1 MDIIENLKKQR
12 ERQKARQLQRQL
24 SQIQPQPSPVQ
35 EQPQKLSPVKQ
46 EPQLSIQQHPQKCS
60 SIKLPPSAETKPQEH
75 RKKPLPIQNE
85 PQQLPAPVK
94 TPKRSPPVLQQSLP
108 LQQKQQSHYYHH
120 GQKQYSV
127 LGKVYTIGCEL
138 GRGGSSRVYE
148 AKHNNNVYAIK
159 VVDLENVD
167 QRVLDGYMAEV
178 ELLQNLQGEE
188 GIIQLEDYELK
199 DDFNGKELLVVMEKG
214 ENDFQSF
221 LRSSDRSPHMIRY
234 YWESMLNCVKV
245 VHTKKIVHSDLKPAN
260 FIFVQS
266 RLKLIDFGIAS
277 AIPTDLTSIVKDCQA
292 GTLNYMSPESI
303 QHRCED
309 NKVHV
314 PLASDVWSLGCILYL
329 MVYGTP
335 PFGHLKSQVAK
346 MNAVL
351 TQDIEYKPIED
362 EQLLNCMQH
371 CLQRDYQKRPTVTQL
386 LEHPYLKPVQSE
398 ISSFFTPGRNSA
410 TMTSALSVSAE
421 EEMLAQVEAEVRQ
434 NTPRTAAKNVCRII
448 LKGGTSTSF
457 SSLSTTK

>member
-1 MDIIENLKKQR
+1 MDILENLKRKR
-12 ERQKARQLQRQL
+12 ELQKARQQQKQV
-24 SQIQPQPSPVQ
+24 SQIPPQPSPVK

-46 EPQLSIQQHPQKCS
+46 EPQRSIQQPPPKCS
-60 SIKLPPSAETKPQEH
+60 PIKLPPPSETKPQEH
-75 RKKPLPIQNE
+75 RKKPSPIQNE
-85 PQQLPAPVK
+85 PKELPAIVK
-94 TPKRSPPVLQQSLP
+94 RPKQSPPVLQQSLP
-108 LQQKQQSHYYHH
+108 VQQQQQQSNLYHP

-127 LGKVYTIGCEL
+127 HGKVYTIGCEL

-148 AKHNNNVYAIK
+148 AKYNNKVFAIK

-167 QRVLDGYMAEV
+167 QKIIDGYMAEV
-178 ELLQNLQGEE
+178 ELLQNLQGEV

-199 DDFNGKELLVVMEKG
+199 DDENGRELLVVMEKG
-214 ENDFQSF
+214 ENDFQTF

-245 VHTKKIVHSDLKPAN
+245 VHSKNIVHSDLKPAN
-260 FIFVQS
+260 FIFVKS
-266 RLKLIDFGIAS
+266 KLKLIDFGIAS

-335 PFGHLKSQVAK
+335 PFGHITSQVAK

-351 TQDIEYKPIED
+351 SKDIEYKPIED
-362 EQLLNCMQH
+362 EQLLNCMQQ

-398 ISSFFTPGRNSA
+398 MSSFFGRNSA
-410 TMTSALSVSAE
+410 TMTSTLNESADE
-421 EEMLAQVEAEVRQ
+421 DILAQIEAEVRK
-434 NTPRTAAKNVCRII
+434 NTPKTAAKNVSRII
-448 LKGGTSTSF
+448 RKGGTSTSF
-457 SSLSTTK
+457 NSLSTTK